1 MPDQLVFISH
11 GGEDTW
17 IAKQIARGIS
27 ERGGQPFLD
36 QADIAIGA
44 NFEDEI
50 RRFLGVAH
58 ELVVLFTPWSIDRPY
73 VWMEIGAAWI
83 RELPVVVILLGL
95 TPDDLRRMPKMPAY
109 LEKRAMIQLND
120 VEGYL
125 DQVGKRVAGGHE
137 NV

>member
-27 ERGGQPFLD
+27 ERGGRPFLD

-50 RRFLGVAH
+50 RRFLGEAH
-58 ELVVLFTPWSIDRPY
+58 
-73 VWMEIGAAWI
+73 
-83 RELPVVVILLGL
+83 
-95 TPDDLRRMPKMPAY
+95 
-109 LEKRAMIQLND
+109 
-120 VEGYL
+120 
-125 DQVGKRVAGGHE
+125 
-137 NV
+137 